1 MITLASRVFESYSRE
16 GPFLALQDFGLDALV
31 GEKVFPGMSKL
42 EIDDVLDAVPGMLI
56 ARGVLA
62 ELPSRKIYLGAMR
75 LVDIKVEKD
84 SF

>member
-1 MITLASRVFESYSRE
+1 M
-16 GPFLALQDFGLDALV
+16 ALQDFDLDALV
-31 GEKVFPGMSKL
+31 GEKVFAGMSRL

-62 ELPSRKIYLGAMR
+62 ELPCRKIYLGAMG